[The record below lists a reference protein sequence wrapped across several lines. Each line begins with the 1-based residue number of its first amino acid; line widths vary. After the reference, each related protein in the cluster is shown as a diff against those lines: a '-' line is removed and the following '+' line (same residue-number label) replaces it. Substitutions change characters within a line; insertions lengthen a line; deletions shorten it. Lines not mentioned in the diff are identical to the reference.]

1 MEDLVP
7 HKHNTLYICLKLSN
21 ENLPNY
27 YVSVIVLLT
36 IVPSPLIQATRI
48 SKDLTHHFNFFLMCL
63 FFTLS
68 SKFSKSLAKSRIKTL
83 SIYLIFSL
91 VFHFFKKKTIMSQS
105 PYSSKKIL
113 DSLNEID
120 PVDFNN
126 SFEDVYSYKLPTSYA
141 INIDT

>member
-1 MEDLVP
+1 
-7 HKHNTLYICLKLSN
+7 
-21 ENLPNY
+21 
-27 YVSVIVLLT
+27 
-36 IVPSPLIQATRI
+36 
-48 SKDLTHHFNFFLMCL
+48 
-63 FFTLS
+63 
-68 SKFSKSLAKSRIKTL
+68 
-83 SIYLIFSL
+83 
-91 VFHFFKKKTIMSQS
+91 MSQS